1 MKPRVLW
8 NRSGTR
14 GVVCVLGVDGE
25 TANKVLSGATEKMC
39 NSWLVHDV
47 EGGRIVVRQPAQDRC
62 LGGAAE
68 REHVDDL
75 VRWARD
81 MVKAE
86 LKRP

>member
-1 MKPRVLW
+1 MRPRVLW

-25 TANKVLSGATEKMC
+25 TASKALSDATEKMC
-39 NSWLVHDV
+39 NSWLRFDAD
-47 EGGRIVVRQPAQDRC
+47 GSRIIIQQPVQGRC
-62 LGGAAE
+62 LGGGAE

-86 LKRP
+86 LKKP